1 MDGTYYEAADWVV
14 DGYDRGVYWLCARD
28 GRVLWDTATTGRVVG
43 VDNLQNEVNVK
54 TLVDLRKSPGLTKK
68 PF

>member
-54 TLVDLRKSPGLTKK
+54 TLVDLRKSSGLTKK

>member
-43 VDNLQNEVNVK
+43 VENKNEENLENV
-54 TLVDLRKSPGLTKK
+54 VDLRNENVQ
-68 PF
+68 

>member
-43 VDNLQNEVNVK
+43 LQENKIHFE
-54 TLVDLRKSPGLTKK
+54 
-68 PF
+68 